1 MVPLING
8 KDLMDCSL
16 EDIRVM
22 LDNPDYRESEYLD
35 FKRNFAFLEMEK
47 GKQRD
52 EKVSEFR
59 SDVCAFANSDGG
71 YLIFGIGEEKG
82 VAHELIGIDIPDDNT
97 DKFEL
102 DRKNNLNS
110 ISPQIPPVQFKFLKM
125 DAGKYIVI
133 IHVQHDFFAPYIHLE
148 NESNYK
154 IYRRVGNGKK
164 SASYMEIKNMFTQS
178 LSLEKEIENFRRDR
192 IQCFLA
198 QEDTND
204 HRYSRFL
211 LLHIIPETFLNSVYD
226 KNLFLMEKR
235 GKISF
240 GSIFGATEC
249 DGYFQPNVDGLR
261 NTDTRGKRECLLF
274 NNGILE
280 FFLPFETN
288 YLVCFDDAKFKNGV
302 LYFENVFE
310 SLPKCIE
317 QYMSLF
323 TKLYEAKRYFVCA
336 SIIGCKGVTSFT
348 SGYSLIRA
356 IIDRN
361 EIVCPPTVFLKD
373 SGEDDKYMKT
383 FELNCALAL
392 GIRTNDI
399 INPLIKEVYPDS

>member
-16 EDIRVM
+16 EDIRIM

-82 VAHELIGIDIPDDNT
+82 VAHEMIGIDIPDDNI

-125 DAGKYIVI
+125 EAGKYIVI

-148 NESNYK
+148 GESNYK
-154 IYRRVGNGKK
+154 IFRRVGNGKK
-164 SASYMEIKNMFTQS
+164 SVSYMEMRNMFTQS
-178 LSLEKEIENFRRDR
+178 LSLEKEIEYFRRDR
-192 IQCFLA
+192 IQYFLE

-211 LLHIIPETFLNSVYD
+211 LLHIIPETFLNSTYD

-235 GKISF
+235 ENVKF
-240 GSIFGATEC
+240 GSIFSAARC
-249 DGYFQPNVDGLR
+249 NSFYQPSVDGIR
-261 NTDTRGKRECLLF
+261 SVNTESGTECLLF
-274 NNGILE
+274 NNGISE
-280 FFLPFETN
+280 
-288 YLVCFDDAKFKNGV
+288 
-302 LYFENVFE
+302 LYFPLESNYVVDVFSE
-310 SLPKCIE
+310 KHPNGILSFDSLRDSWPEFIMA
-317 QYMSLF
+317 YFSLF
-323 TKLYEAKRYFVCA
+323 PQHYKANRYFVCA
-336 SIIGCKGVTSFT
+336 SVIGCKGVTSLP
-348 SGYSLIRA
+348 SRISLAMPIV
-356 IIDRN
+356 DRN
-361 EIVCPPTVFLKD
+361 TIICPPTVFW
-373 SGEDDKYMKT
+373 SNRGEEDKNMKM

-392 GIRTNDI
+392 GIRASDI
-399 INPLIKEVYPDS
+399 IDPLIKDVYLND